1 MADEKP
7 TNEEI
12 AQLLERL
19 AGLLE
24 AEGAN
29 VHRVRAYRDG
39 AQRVREAGTP
49 LTGLVRQGR
58 EKELLEMPGIGSGL
72 GNVIFQYVRSGRSDL
87 LDRLQGAVA
96 PESLF
101 TQIPGIGPEL
111 ARRISTELD
120 VRTFQELELAA
131 HDGRLDALEGFGAK
145 RVEMVRIYLA
155 GLLSRAAQRRT
166 QELEPPEVV
175 PGVELLLAL
184 DAEYRRRAEAGE
196 LRTVAPQRFNP
207 EGEAWLP
214 VAAGRAGGWQFSVQY
229 SNTARAHE
237 LGKTRDWVIIYYR
250 RDGRE
255 DQVTVVTETG
265 GPLAGKRVV
274 RGREAE
280 CREYYE
286 RETERGPD
294 G

>member
-1 MADEKP
+1 MLDEQP

-12 AQLLERL
+12 AQLLERI
-19 AGLLE
+19 AGLLD

-29 VHRVRAYRDG
+29 VHRVRAYREG
-39 AQRVREAGTP
+39 AQRVREAGAP

-58 EKELLEMPGIGSGL
+58 ENELLEMPGIGSGL

-286 RETERGPD
+286 RETEREPEG
-294 G
+294 